1 MAVPCSPN
9 PRRLRFMADG
19 EIDPLGACSL
29 YLGETVDRIH
39 KTNQPSDDRH
49 LRLLGMHPAED

>member
-1 MAVPCSPN
+1 
-9 PRRLRFMADG
+9 MADG
-19 EIDPLGACSL
+19 ETDPLGACTL